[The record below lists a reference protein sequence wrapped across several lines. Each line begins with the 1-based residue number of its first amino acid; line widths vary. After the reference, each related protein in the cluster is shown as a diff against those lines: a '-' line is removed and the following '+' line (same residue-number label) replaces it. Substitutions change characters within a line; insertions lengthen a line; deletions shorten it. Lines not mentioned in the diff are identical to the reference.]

1 MHPVEPVPRPAAGRR
16 PARGRPLTAPQLELT
31 HGDRR
36 LVVPPGQPVT
46 IGRDEAAGFQVVH
59 PLVSRVH
66 VELRPLPTGWELID
80 HSRNGVFVAGER
92 LQQLRLS
99 PGATPRLTL
108 ALGHGG
114 PEVQVALRAVGAD
127 PGAPPVAMAAPLVPP
142 AARPAGPD
150 SRPAPPSRLPAPPP
164 ARPAR
169 RPVPRRRRCRRA
181 EPPGASLRGAP
192 AAVGCSVRS
201 SAPPRAG
208 AHRAHLDRRPASP
221 APPRNPRHPH
231 PDRPR
236 DRQRRRRQRPPGL
249 APPRRAALR
258 RRRRLGADR
267 PRQPQRHLRR
277 RPAHPPCAA
286 ASRDARGHRARAVPP
301 RRRRGRGARRAR
313 GRRRDRVP
321 RRGPGGPHPE
331 GPDAARPRRVRAR
344 GEEPARRRR
353 PVRGREVDAAA
364 RAHRVPARRRGHRH
378 LRRPRP
384 LRRLRRAAPAHRPRA
399 AGRHPAP
406 AADRADARWRTPPG
420 CASRRTPRRPSATTA
435 STR

>member
-150 SRPAPPSRLPAPPP
+150 ARPAPAQPGSPPRPRHDPLAGPSPVGPGADGPSRQGRLSAVHRLPSAGLPVPRPPRRRPPRASRPPPQQRPEPPPP
-164 ARPAR
+164 ASGSAARPTTT
-169 RPVPRRRRCRRA
+169 
-181 EPPGASLRGAP
+181 
-192 AAVGCSVRS
+192 S
-201 SAPPRAG
+201 S
-208 AHRAHLDRRPASP
+208 S
-221 APPRNPRHPH
+221 
-231 PDRPR
+231 
-236 DRQRRRRQRPPGL
+236 RPPGL

-277 RPAHPPCAA
+277 RPAHPPRAA
-286 ASRDARGHRARAVPP
+286 APRDARGHRARAVPP
-301 RRRRGRGARRAR
+301 RRRRGRRARRAR

-331 GPDAARPRRVRAR
+331 GPDAARSRRVRAR

-353 PVRGREVDAAA
+353 PVGRREVDAAA
-364 RAHRVPARRRGHRH
+364 RAHRVPARRRGHR
-378 LRRPRP
+378 RP
-384 LRRLRRAAPAHRPRA
+384 
-399 AGRHPAP
+399 
-406 AADRADARWRTPPG
+406 TPTATSTPTTTS
-420 CASRRTPRRPSATTA
+420 CASASASSRRTTSC
-435 STR
+435 TRS